1 MEILDVDEVGT
12 GVREPRREKVVT
24 VIKTGLEG
32 LHISLE
38 AEAQWPKLV

>member
-24 VIKTGLEG
+24 VIKTGSKACIFLLRRRLSG
-32 LHISLE
+32 LN
-38 AEAQWPKLV
+38 